1 MDMTL
6 QLILPSLLLPMTL
19 SLFLFVVSRHFKT
32 LPWILPFVW
41 LPSCFWLTGLPEQ
54 FPPQEANHW
63 LWILAVVSSLTNI
76 SLMIHRTLSSYVQ
89 VGLLVLG
96 IIILAWPVLDAQA
109 SMSLIIELLALLI
122 VAGLFLRCTDFNH
135 PKSPT
140 LILSISS
147 GGLGLVS
154 TLGGS
159 VLVGQLSGAL
169 ASSLGVFAL
178 YEIYKRFL
186 TPAVTTMQLSPAI
199 LLYFSLLLIARV
211 YAEIPLVSSALLL
224 IAPAPLII
232 RHKYGFIASLLCVA
246 TSLIWLLMTTES
258 SSYY

>member
-19 SLFLFVVSRHFKT
+19 SFFLFVVSQRFKI
-32 LPWILPFVW
+32 LPWILPLVW

-63 LWILAVVSSLTNI
+63 LWLLVVVSLLVNI
-76 SLMIHRTLSSYVQ
+76 SLMMHRTLSSYVQ

-96 IIILAWPVLDAQA
+96 IIILAWPVLDTQA
-109 SMSLIIELLALLI
+109 NFSLIIELLALLI
-122 VAGLFLRCTDFNH
+122 VAGLVLRCIDFNH
-135 PKSPT
+135 PKSPALT
-140 LILSISS
+140 LSISS

-154 TLGGS
+154 ALGGS

-169 ASSLGVFAL
+169 ASSIGVFAL
-178 YEIYKRFL
+178 YEIYKRLL
-186 TPAVTTMQLSPAI
+186 TPAVTTMQLSPMI

-211 YAEIPLVSSALLL
+211 YAEIPLVSATLLL
-224 IAPAPLII
+224 VAPTPLIM

-246 TSLIWLLMTTES
+246 MSLTWLLMTTDS